1 MLKVDFAVLGRSVL
15 CETAGGGC
23 SLRLKCVDEKVGG
36 VNERSSSDAA
46 AGGDMLGL
54 APCAS
59 LVMQEEEQQR
69 ETQMVCWR
77 FPSAKFEDA

>member
-1 MLKVDFAVLGRSVL
+1 
-15 CETAGGGC
+15 
-23 SLRLKCVDEKVGG
+23 
-36 VNERSSSDAA
+36 
-46 AGGDMLGL
+46 MLGL